1 MAKTSLSE
9 LQINRVNE
17 LAFDIWNLILA
28 IQPKE
33 NEIPEFLKNVN
44 RKAEY
49 GMKNAISLALR
60 AIYIPDSTY
69 VDDFEALIVFLAIRY
84 EYYRQ
89 QILSGTTDRFIGRL
103 FAELGST
110 LLRIREME
118 TEKLIHSKK

>member
-1 MAKTSLSE
+1 MAKVSLSE

-28 IQPKE
+28 IQLEE

-44 RKAEY
+44 NRAEY

-60 AIYIPDSTY
+60 AIYIPDSTHAH
-69 VDDFEALIVFLAIRY
+69 DLEDLIFFLIVRY

-89 QILSGTTDRFIGRL
+89 LIIAGSTDKSKGKL
-103 FAELGST
+103 FAELGSVF
-110 LLRIREME
+110 LRIQEME
-118 TEKLIHSKK
+118 TEKLVHSKK

>member
-28 IQPKE
+28 IQPEE

-44 RKAEY
+44 KKAEY

-60 AIYIPDSTY
+60 AIYISDSQY
-69 VDDFEALIVFLAIRY
+69 SDDFEALIFFLAVRY

-89 QILSGTTDRFIGRL
+89 QIIAGSTNKSIGKL
-103 FAELGST
+103 FAELGSVF
-110 LLRIREME
+110 LRMQEME
-118 TEKLIHSKK
+118 TEKLVHSKK

>member
-28 IQPKE
+28 IQPEE

-44 RKAEY
+44 KKAEY
-49 GMKNAISLALR
+49 AMKNAVSLALR
-60 AIYIPDSTY
+60 TIYIPDSTY
-69 VDDFEALIVFLAIRY
+69 ADDFEALVFFLAARY

-89 QILSGTTDRFIGRL
+89 RILSGTADRFMGRL
-103 FAELGST
+103 FAELGSAF
-110 LLRIREME
+110 LRIHEME

>member
-28 IQPKE
+28 IQPQE

-44 RKAEY
+44 KKAEY
-49 GMKNAISLALR
+49 GMKTAISLALR
-60 AIYIPDSTY
+60 EIYIPDSPCS
-69 VDDFEALIVFLAIRY
+69 DDFEALIFFLAVRY

-89 QILSGTTDRFIGRL
+89 QIIAGSTDVFIGKL
-103 FAELGST
+103 FAELGSIF
-110 LLRIREME
+110 LRMHEME
-118 TEKLIHSKK
+118 TEKLVHSKK